1 MRTFSRWVVV
11 ATLVCG
17 AAAHAVDI
25 NDISYRQIR
34 TRLGNPAADTTA
46 NGRFRAMARTLGA
59 VITSAN
65 LMPPETLGHAGFAL
79 NTELSTVLA
88 SSEYLPT
95 DRNFGSNPLLVP
107 SIHVRKGLPFS
118 TELGARL
125 GWIDRSGM
133 FMATGEVKAAVIEGF
148 NWVYIPDVGV
158 RLHATRLFGQRYFDL
173 TAAGLDIGVSKQ
185 FAVGG
190 MVTFTPYAGLDFVGV
205 ASRSERIDFE
215 PSRDYAGTVP
225 AEQDGD
231 PRGAGEFN
239 TAAYKTLNLMENLNT
254 RVYGGLRFIGGP
266 IQLGAEV
273 SVTSPGVIPA
283 AENNG
288 MEWALPS
295 VTAFNATFGLDF

>member
-1 MRTFSRWVVV
+1 MRTFSRWVAV

-17 AAAHAVDI
+17 AAAHADI
-25 NDISYRQIR
+25 NDIGYRKLVG
-34 TRLGNPAADTTA
+34 LGNPTDASA

-59 VITSAN
+59 VMSSAN

-88 SSEYLPT
+88 DSQYLPT
-95 DRNFGSNPLLVP
+95 NQDINGPLLVP
-107 SIHVRKGLPFS
+107 AIHVRKGLPFS
-118 TELGARL
+118 TEVGARL

-133 FMATGEVKAAVIEGF
+133 FMATGEIKAAVVEGF

-190 MVTFTPYAGLDFVGV
+190 MVTFTPYAGLDFVGI
-205 ASRSERIDFE
+205 ASRSQQLDFE
-215 PSRDYAGTVP
+215 PERDYASTVP
-225 AEQDGD
+225 AEPNGD
-231 PRGAGEFN
+231 PREAGELN
-239 TAAYKTLNLMENLNT
+239 TAAFKALNLMENLNT
-254 RVYGGLRFIGGP
+254 RVYGGVRFIGGP
-266 IQLGAEV
+266 IQLGAEL
-273 SVTSPGVIPA
+273 SVTSVGVIPA
-283 AENNG
+283 AENG
-288 MEWALPS
+288 GTDMALPA